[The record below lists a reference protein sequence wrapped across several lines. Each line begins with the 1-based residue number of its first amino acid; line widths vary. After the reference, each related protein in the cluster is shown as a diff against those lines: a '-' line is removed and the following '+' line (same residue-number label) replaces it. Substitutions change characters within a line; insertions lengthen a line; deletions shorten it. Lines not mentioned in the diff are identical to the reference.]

1 MKIFSFYAF
10 LLLVIILSSC
20 QNDRWDVD
28 VSDLSYDQ
36 EILRLDQAVF
46 ELDVRSEENTLLM
59 LRDTYGEFLDIYLEE
74 IMRVGPV
81 DNPMT
86 GPLLSQFTS
95 DPNWRT
101 LQNDIDKKHPN
112 MDVESDNLGAALKRY
127 SKHFNV
133 DSLPKLVAYNSG
145 FNVGVYPSSRWLG
158 IGLEWYS
165 GTELPILKQLPPEMF
180 PQYKRDK
187 MNPDYLCTNAL
198 KGWLMV
204 KHQSQLNGEDMLSR
218 IVYGGKI
225 LFVADKL
232 LEVEEATLLNYSEA
246 QLNWC
251 KNHNI
256 DVWKHLLENDLL
268 FSLDVM
274 QINKMVSDGPFTPG
288 MPPESPGGVGNWLGL
303 EMVSA
308 FMDENDEVTLKQL
321 MEMKNDREILKYY
334 KP

>member
-1 MKIFSFYAF
+1 MS
-10 LLLVIILSSC
+10 LLFITSC
-20 QNDRWDVD
+20 EESRWDVD
-28 VSDLSYDQ
+28 VSDVVYNDRIQ
-36 EILRLDQAVF
+36 RLDEAVF
-46 ELDVRSEENTLLM
+46 DLGSEENGLIK
-59 LRDTYGEFLDIYLEE
+59 LRDVYGEFLDIYLEE

-95 DPNWRT
+95 DPNWRV
-101 LQNDIDKKHPN
+101 LQNDIEKIHPN
-112 MDVESDNLGAALKRY
+112 MDVESKSLGLALKRY
-127 SKHFNV
+127 SIHFNE
-133 DSLPKLVAYNSG
+133 DSLPQLVTYNSG
-145 FNVGVYPSSRWLG
+145 FNVGIYPTSHWLG

-165 GTELPILKQLPPEMF
+165 GTDLPILKQLPPEMF

-187 MNPDYLCTNAL
+187 MNPDYLSVNAV

-204 KHQSQLNGEDMLSR
+204 KHQSQLNGEDMLNR
-218 IVYGGKI
+218 LVYSGKI

-232 LEVEEATLLNYSEA
+232 LDADMAVLLNYSQP
-246 QLNWC
+246 QLEWC
-251 KNHNI
+251 ENHTLDI
-256 DVWKHLLENDLL
+256 WKHLLDNDLL
-268 FSLDVM
+268 FSSDVM
-274 QINKMVSDGPFTPG
+274 QINKMVGDGPFTPG

-308 FMDENDEVTLKQL
+308 FMKENDDVTLKQL